1 MIRTISK
8 AIAKAFADFIIN
20 NIYKNYEIFK
30 KIITDKN
37 VNL

>member
-8 AIAKAFADFIIN
+8 IIAKTLADFVIN
-20 NIYKNYEIFK
+20 DIYKNYKTFK
-30 KIITDKN
+30 KIITDKD

>member
-8 AIAKAFADFIIN
+8 AIAETFINFVIN
-20 NIYKNYEIFK
+20 DIYKNYEILK

-37 VNL
+37 INL